1 MNVEQRPAPGP
12 LTRRIQAAQPKPE
25 PWKPA
30 WLKRLPAK
38 ELTGLVMS
46 R

>member
-1 MNVEQRPAPGP
+1 MTGETRPAPGP
-12 LTRRIQAAQPKPE
+12 LSRRIQAAQPKPE

-30 WLKRLPAK
+30 WMKRLQPKDTTA
-38 ELTGLVMS
+38 LVM

>member
-1 MNVEQRPAPGP
+1 MTVEQRPAPGT
-12 LTRRIQAAQPKPE
+12 LTRRFAAAQPKPE

-30 WLKRLPAK
+30 WMKRLQPKDTTA
-38 ELTGLVMS
+38 LVM

>member
-1 MNVEQRPAPGP
+1 MTATEKPVPGP
-12 LTRRIQAAQPKPE
+12 LARRIAAAQPKPE

-30 WLKRLPAK
+30 WLKNLRAK
-38 ELTGLVMS
+38 DLSERV